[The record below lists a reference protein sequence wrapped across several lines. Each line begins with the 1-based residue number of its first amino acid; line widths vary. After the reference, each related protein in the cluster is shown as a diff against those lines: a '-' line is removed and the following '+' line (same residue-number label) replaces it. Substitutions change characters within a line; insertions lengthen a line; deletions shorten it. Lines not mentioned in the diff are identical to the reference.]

1 MQSTTNFRGPFQ
13 NPSHSDT
20 IKYLQLIWKNEKLCK
35 DLLPYEDEFLSQL
48 INVIEQKEKEIKNKK
63 HNFDQETLDFMELD
77 LQRVK
82 YFVKD
87 YLRIRLA
94 KIEKYL
100 YYILKNNLASLLSET
115 EAKFVVDLI
124 NMKAVYFNEGLK
136 KVVAVA
142 NNFRPFYDK
151 YKNIQEKADSLNDAM
166 IVHPPT
172 NAYVIVESITDENI
186 IVNIKEI
193 YQDYEK
199 EYLILEKGDIAVVPY
214 KLMKE
219 FIINKKVKLI

>member
-124 NMKAVYFNEGLK
+124 NMKAVYFNEGSECHCC
-136 KVVAVA
+136 V
-142 NNFRPFYDK
+142 Y
-151 YKNIQEKADSLNDAM
+151 
-166 IVHPPT
+166 
-172 NAYVIVESITDENI
+172 
-186 IVNIKEI
+186 
-193 YQDYEK
+193 
-199 EYLILEKGDIAVVPY
+199 
-214 KLMKE
+214 
-219 FIINKKVKLI
+219 

>member
-151 YKNIQEKADSLNDAM
+151 YK
-166 IVHPPT
+166 IVHR
-172 NAYVIVESITDENI
+172 
-186 IVNIKEI
+186 
-193 YQDYEK
+193 
-199 EYLILEKGDIAVVPY
+199 
-214 KLMKE
+214 
-219 FIINKKVKLI
+219 